1 MRDAAPLL
9 ISTLA
14 PSPWHRRGA
23 LAVGL
28 ALLAFFLAILP
39 FSSARLP
46 RLEIVI
52 PIVSMVMFLG
62 DCVSAVLLFG
72 QFAVLRTRALLVLA
86 GGYLFTGFLV
96 VPYALTFPG
105 AFSEGGL
112 LMAGIQTAA
121 WIFVFWHLG
130 LPVTVMAYALL
141 RDAPPDRQL
150 VGMPTSAAIAW
161 TVATAAILAA
171 LVAVLAIAL
180 QDRLPVVVLDELRL
194 TRNVGVSATVVLIS
208 VAAFVVLA
216 RHLRSVLD
224 LWLLVVVFAW
234 VLDALLTWM
243 TESRFTG
250 AWYANRIVRIFSANV
265 VLFVLLIESMRIY
278 SRLAASIM
286 AQRREREARALSMEA
301 MAAAIEHEIRQ
312 PLGAIAANAE
322 AAQIWLGQAQPSVA
336 QAREAVDGIVEDALR
351 ASATLRSMRQ
361 LFADRQ
367 RDMEP
372 VDANKVVAEAVALA
386 RVELE
391 SLAGSIQLQL
401 SARLPALLANRR
413 QLEEVILNLVKNA
426 AESMRDVTGHAVV
439 LSITTA
445 AVADNR
451 VEIAVADTGSGIPDQ
466 DLERIFDPFFTTKPG
481 GTGMGLT
488 ICKSIVEQHGG
499 TMSVSHATPYGS
511 VFRVV
516 LPGG

>member
-1 MRDAAPLL
+1 MGDAAPLL
-9 ISTLA
+9 ISTLP
-14 PSPWHRRGA
+14 PSPWHRRAA

-28 ALLAFFLAILP
+28 ALLAFFVAILP
-39 FSSARLP
+39 FSSAPLP

-52 PIVSMVMFLG
+52 PIVSMIMFLG

-141 RDAPPDRQL
+141 RDASPDRQF
-150 VGMPTSAAIAW
+150 VGMPSSAAIAW
-161 TVATAAILAA
+161 AVATAAILAA
-171 LVAVLAIAL
+171 LVAALAIAL
-180 QDRLPVVVLDELRL
+180 QDLLPVVLLDELRL
-194 TRNVGVSATVVLIS
+194 TGNVGVSATVVLLS
-208 VAAFVVLA
+208 VAAFVVLV

-234 VLDALLTWM
+234 MLDALLTWM

-250 AWYANRIVRIFSANV
+250 AWYANRVVRIVSANI
-265 VLFVLLIESMRIY
+265 VLFVLLTESMRIY
-278 SRLAASIM
+278 SRLASSIM
-286 AQRREREARALSMEA
+286 AQRRERETRTLGMEA
-301 MAAAIEHEIRQ
+301 MAAAIEHEVRQ
-312 PLGAIAANAE
+312 PLGAITANAQ

-336 QAREAVDGIVEDALR
+336 QAREAADGIVEDALR

-361 LFADRQ
+361 LFDDRL
-367 RDMEP
+367 REMEP
-372 VDANKVVAEAVALA
+372 VDANKVVEQAVDLA

-391 SLAGSIQLQL
+391 SHAIGVQLQL
-401 SARLPALLANRR
+401 SARLPVLVANRR

-426 AESMRDVTGHAVV
+426 AESMRDVTGHEIV

-445 AVADNR
+445 AVEDNR
-451 VEIAVADTGSGIPDQ
+451 VEIAVADTGDGIPDQ
-466 DLERIFDPFFTTKPG
+466 DMERIFEPFFTTKPG

-488 ICKSIVEQHGG
+488 ICRSIVERHGG
-499 TMSVSHATPYGS
+499 TMTVSHATPYGS